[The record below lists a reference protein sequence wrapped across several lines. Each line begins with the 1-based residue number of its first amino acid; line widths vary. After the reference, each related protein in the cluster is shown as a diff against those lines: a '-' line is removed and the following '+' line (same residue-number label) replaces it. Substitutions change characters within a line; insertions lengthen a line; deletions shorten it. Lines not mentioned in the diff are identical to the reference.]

1 MSDSPDDAFD
11 KLPDELEDGAQLAG
25 NSDTGQSPTPEPPP
39 FLSLSSCSAMIDKTR
54 QCAHGHPCSSIQA
67 SHLHLRNEDAVVP
80 RVARTRRALRAQP
93 LPRPKLPQ
101 RLARRGKGVDLLK
114 YALPNF
120 FPNAR
125 LISVIAQPKNVPEEG
140 ASGEPPAKRKRGR
153 PPKHP
158 RPSSPHEDVGE
169 GGTSDSPTK
178 RKRGRPPKNAA

>member
-1 MSDSPDDAFD
+1 MCSR
-11 KLPDELEDGAQLAG
+11 LAL
-25 NSDTGQSPTPEPPP
+25 
-39 FLSLSSCSAMIDKTR
+39 FLL
-54 QCAHGHPCSSIQA
+54 QA
-67 SHLHLRNEDAVVP
+67 THLHLRNGVAVVP
-80 RVARTRRALRAQP
+80 RAARTRRLLRAQP

-120 FPNAR
+120 FLNAR
-125 LISVIAQPKNVPEEG
+125 LISAMIAQPKNVPEEG

-153 PPKHP
+153 PPKNP
-158 RPSSPHEDVGE
+158 KPSSPHEEVGE